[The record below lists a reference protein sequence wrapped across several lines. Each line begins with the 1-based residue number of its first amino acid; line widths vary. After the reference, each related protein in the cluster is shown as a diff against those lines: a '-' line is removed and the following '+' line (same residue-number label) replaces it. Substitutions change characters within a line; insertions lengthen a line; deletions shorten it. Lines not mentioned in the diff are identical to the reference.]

1 MPTEVPIACTL
12 GGSDRRARAV
22 AIRELGEQALIG
34 LDASDRRA
42 RLRFQGQRDRVEA
55 LVAAESQCCAFLQF
69 TMAEDGEE
77 TEVEIRTPEGGEPL
91 LRALVA
97 AVVAGWEGELG

>member
-1 MPTEVPIACTL
+1 
-12 GGSDRRARAV
+12 V

-42 RLRFQGQRDRVEA
+42 RLRFQGERDRVEA
-55 LVAAESQCCAFLQF
+55 LVAAESQCCAFFQF
-69 TMAEDGEE
+69 AIARDGEE
-77 TEVEIRTPEGGEPL
+77 TEVEIRTREGGEPL